1 MKLTQKQ
8 TELIELYKLLEREYG
23 RGNVFFRYI
32 NDYHRIEF
40 VIHDTIGSDVFTILF
55 RYKINGKV
63 INVLEDKGLMI
74 GRDNFHKEADPNS
87 WRSQPKEWRYVG
99 YQIRTELL

>member
-1 MKLTQKQ
+1 MKLTKKQ
-8 TELIELYKLLEREYG
+8 IELIELYKQLEREYG
-23 RGNVFFRYI
+23 KGNVFFRI
-32 NDYHRIEF
+32 KF

-55 RYKINGKV
+55 QYKISGKV
-63 INVLEDKGLMI
+63 INALEDKGLMI
-74 GRDNFHKEADPNS
+74 GRDNFYKEADPNS